1 MDNSET
7 EFIKERV
14 LIKKEQLTREGL
26 AVPGEKEL
34 ISEAVQ
40 EKIDESLKNYPPD
53 VEMRKVA
60 PISSAPQASAPQEIN
75 EEQVEIQSKVKE
87 LVEIALTQNIP
98 KAVTTALKTNN
109 AYLIDKLHDTLADK
123 YYQIL
128 KNQKAI

>member
-1 MDNSET
+1 MDNSEA

-26 AVPGEKEL
+26 AVPEDKEL
-34 ISEAVQ
+34 ISEAIQ
-40 EKIDESLKNYPPD
+40 EEIDKSLKNYPSG
-53 VEMRKVA
+53 VEIRKVA
-60 PISSAPQASAPQEIN
+60 PISSAPQEIN

-109 AYLIDKLHDTLADK
+109 AYLIDKLHDTLVDK

-128 KNQKAI
+128 KNQKVI